1 MAKTPTAGGSKAKGG
16 GATSADAKKSVALKS
31 AKSPAKKPTKA
42 PAPEPAKKSTS
53 VKEAKPVAKTVP
65 AKIAPPAKVT
75 PPAKVVPAPKK
86 PEPKSSAKVPESA
99 KPVKKTPPPLVIK
112 DRATLAKAAA
122 KEREREQKAAKTAEL
137 MKKTERPGLA
147 PAPKPTGGK
156 GKKDALPP
164 GPRFQSAFA
173 DNMVDGKAAAAKL
186 SAAAGLGN
194 LKKTKADWLVR
205 DENAVRLKK
214 SPLSKKQL
222 QDFRELLVIKRGQL
236 IGNVNAMESEALT
249 GGGSGSLSH
258 LPQHMADAGT
268 DTFDQSL
275 ALDLAAQQR
284 GVLKEIDAAIKRI
297 DENTFG
303 ICELLGSPIDIER
316 LNAEPWTRYSIEAKR
331 EIERTGIP
339 RG

>member
-1 MAKTPTAGGSKAKGG
+1 MAKTPTAGGSKAKSGG
-16 GATSADAKKSVALKS
+16 STASAKKAVVPKS
-31 AKSPAKKPTKA
+31 EKAPAKKPVKA
-42 PAPEPAKKSTS
+42 AEPAKKP
-53 VKEAKPVAKTVP
+53 AP
-65 AKIAPPAKVT
+65 AKETKPAAKAPT
-75 PPAKVVPAPKK
+75 PKSAPAPKK
-86 PEPKSSAKVPESA
+86 PEVVKTSAKTPEPAS

-147 PAPKPTGGK
+147 PAAKPAAGGK
-156 GKKDALPP
+156 GKKDAAAP
-164 GPRFQSAFA
+164 GPRFQVAFA
-173 DNMVDGKAAAAKL
+173 DSMADGKAAAAKL

-205 DENAVRLKK
+205 DENAPRLKK

-222 QDFRELLVIKRGQL
+222 QDFRELLVIKRAQL
-236 IGNVNAMESEALT
+236 VGNVNAMESEALT

-297 DENTFG
+297 DDNTFG
-303 ICELLGSPIDIER
+303 ICELVGTPIDIER

-331 EIERTGIP
+331 EIERTGMP
-339 RG
+339 RA

>member
-1 MAKTPTAGGSKAKGG
+1 MAKTPTAGSSKAKGG
-16 GATSADAKKSVALKS
+16 GASTAEAKKPAAPKS
-31 AKSPAKKPTKA
+31 AKAPAKKPAKAAEPVKKTAPAKETKTAPKA
-42 PAPEPAKKSTS
+42 PVSKS
-53 VKEAKPVAKTVP
+53 
-65 AKIAPPAKVT
+65 
-75 PPAKVVPAPKK
+75 PAPKK
-86 PEPKSSAKVPESA
+86 PETKPAAKVAKVVEAA

-147 PAPKPTGGK
+147 PAAKAPAGK
-156 GKKDALPP
+156 GKKDAAPA
-164 GPRFQSAFA
+164 GPRFQVAFA
-173 DNMVDGKAAAAKL
+173 DSMADGKAAAAKL

-222 QDFRELLVIKRGQL
+222 QDFRELLVIKRAQL
-236 IGNVNAMESEALT
+236 VGNVHAMESEALT

-284 GVLKEIDAAIKRI
+284 GLLKEIDAAIKRI

-331 EIERTGIP
+331 EIERTGLP
-339 RG
+339 RP

>member
-1 MAKTPTAGGSKAKGG
+1 MFFKGFEHLAKDQDALAKTPTAGGSKAKG
-16 GATSADAKKSVALKS
+16 ASAASAEAKKAAAPKS
-31 AKSPAKKPTKA
+31 AKAPAKKPVKA
-42 PAPEPAKKSTS
+42 AEPAKKSAPAKE
-53 VKEAKPVAKTVP
+53 VKTVAKAP
-65 AKIAPPAKVT
+65 AAKT
-75 PPAKVVPAPKK
+75 PAPKK
-86 PEPKSSAKVPESA
+86 PEGKAPAKSVEPA

-137 MKKTERPGLA
+137 MKKTERPGSSA
-147 PAPKPTGGK
+147 SKPVPVGK
-156 GKKDALPP
+156 GKKDAAPA
-164 GPRFQSAFA
+164 GPRFQVAFA
-173 DNMVDGKAAAAKL
+173 DSMADGKAAAAKL

-194 LKKTKADWLVR
+194 LKKTKSDWLVR
-205 DENAVRLKK
+205 DENAVKLKK

-222 QDFRELLVIKRGQL
+222 QDFRELLVIKRNQL
-236 IGNVNAMESEALT
+236 VGNVNAMESEALT

-297 DENTFG
+297 DDNTFG
-303 ICELLGSPIDIER
+303 ICELTGAPIDIER

-331 EIERTGIP
+331 EIERTGLP
-339 RG
+339 RA

>member
-1 MAKTPTAGGSKAKGG
+1 LAKTPTAGGSKAKGG
-16 GATSADAKKSVALKS
+16 SAGSADAKKGVAPKS
-31 AKSPAKKPTKA
+31 LKA
-42 PAPEPAKKSTS
+42 PIKKTAKAPEPAKKAAT
-53 VKEAKPVAKTVP
+53 VKEAKPAPKAPAAKS
-65 AKIAPPAKVT
+65 
-75 PPAKVVPAPKK
+75 PAPKK
-86 PEPKSSAKVPESA
+86 PETKVVAKAPEPG

-137 MKKTERPGLA
+137 MKKTERPGLTPSA
-147 PAPKPTGGK
+147 KTAAGGK
-156 GKKDALPP
+156 GKKEAAAA

-173 DNMVDGKAAAAKL
+173 DSMADGKAAAAKL
-186 SAAAGLGN
+186 SAAAGLAN
-194 LKKTKADWLVR
+194 LKKTKSEWLVR
-205 DENAVRLKK
+205 DENAVKLKK

-222 QDFRELLVIKRGQL
+222 QEFRDLLVIKRAQL

-297 DENTFG
+297 DDNTFG
-303 ICELLGSPIDIER
+303 ICELIGTPIDIER

-331 EIERTGIP
+331 EIERTGLP
-339 RG
+339 RA